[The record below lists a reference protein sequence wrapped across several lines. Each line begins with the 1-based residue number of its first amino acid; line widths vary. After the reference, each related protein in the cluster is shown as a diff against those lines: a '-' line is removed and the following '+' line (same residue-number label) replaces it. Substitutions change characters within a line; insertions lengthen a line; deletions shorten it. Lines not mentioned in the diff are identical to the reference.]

1 MDLANKYRPQKLE
14 DIVGQ
19 ENVVKILSSELKH
32 NKLRQQYLFVGNTGS
47 GKTTTARILAKAV
60 NGQVFEID
68 AASHSS
74 VEDIRALIE
83 TITIRPMG
91 VDHTVVI
98 LDEVHGLSNK
108 AIQTLLLT
116 LEKPPKHVIF
126 ILCTTEADKVPDTI
140 KNRCECFVFLRLP
153 YYLIAD
159 RLEYICK
166 KEQIEYAKPAL
177 KEIAKIAN
185 GSLRQ
190 AISYLEQVSSEKVTM
205 SWVSTVLRGNTYGE
219 EIRLFFS
226 IVEKKEYDI
235 INILNN
241 IQNPKKFLDN
251 FFKTI
256 LDLMIYTKLGDVSQI
271 TIPLE
276 VVEDV
281 GKLSENE
288 LAVAHSIIEKLF
300 DLEATC
306 KNNPILR
313 ELMISRFIEEGA

>member
-1 MDLANKYRPQKLE
+1 MDLANKYRPQRLE
-14 DIVGQ
+14 DITGQ
-19 ENVVKILSSELKH
+19 ENVVKILSSELKY

-68 AASHSS
+68 AASHSG

-108 AIQTLLLT
+108 AVQTLLLT

-140 KNRCECFVFLRLP
+140 KNRCECFIFQRIP
-153 YYLIAD
+153 SYEIAD

-190 AISYLEQVSSEKVTM
+190 AISYLEQVSSKKVTM
-205 SWVSTVLRGNTYGE
+205 SWVSNVLRGNTYRE

-256 LDLMIYTKLGDVSQI
+256 LDLMIYTKLGDISQI

-313 ELMISRFIEEGA
+313 ELMISRFVGEGV

>member
-19 ENVVKILSSELKH
+19 ENVVKILSNELKN

-166 KEQIEYAKPAL
+166 KEQIVYAKPAL

-205 SWVSTVLRGNTYGE
+205 AWVSTVLRGNTYGE

-276 VVEDV
+276 GVEDV

>member
-1 MDLANKYRPQKLE
+1 MDLANKYRPQML
-14 DIVGQ
+14 DDVVGQ
-19 ENVVKILSSELKH
+19 SAITKVLNNELKN

-68 AASHSS
+68 AASHSG

-108 AIQTLLLT
+108 AVQTLLLT

-140 KNRCECFVFLRLP
+140 KNRCECFIFQRIP
-153 YYLIAD
+153 SYEIAD

-166 KEQIEYAKPAL
+166 KEQIEYTKPAL

-205 SWVSTVLRGNTYGE
+205 SWVSSVLRGNTYGE

-226 IVEKKEYDI
+226 IIEKKEYDI

-251 FFKTI
+251 FFKTT

-281 GKLSENE
+281 GKLSQNE

-313 ELMISRFIEEGA
+313 ELMISRFIGEGA